1 MKKIIRYKSIWK
13 WFIKLLFILK
23 PIIREDIIEKKIGN
37 EIKRVQNKY
46 LNKKINNIKKKL
58 NWLRFNFLDRF
69 KEFKEKE

>member
-23 PIIREDIIEKKIGN
+23 PIIREDVIEKKIGN